1 MRSGDETGFSCDG
14 GDTVKLCEGDSVRV
28 HKSDLYAD
36 LISVK
41 QDNFIDVLNRKSE
54 LKR

>member
-1 MRSGDETGFSCDG
+1 MRQGAETGFSCDG
-14 GDTVKLCEGDSVRV
+14 GDTVRLCTGDSVRIC
-28 HKSDLYAD
+28 KSEMYAD

-54 LKR
+54 LKK